1 MGRPKSIRSADEL
14 AKKIDEY
21 IAYNTKLNSDT
32 KIVLPTDYDFCKY
45 LGISSQTLWVYWND
59 RDTYKGYSDS
69 LKKLVDYREQFL
81 LNLAVN
87 NSKAAT
93 LAIFAL
99 KQQKNG
105 GYTDSPVLDVTAK
118 ELTIKT
124 AGIGKTPFE

>member
-1 MGRPKSIRSADEL
+1 MGRPKSIRSAEEL
-14 AKKIDEY
+14 ANKIDDY
-21 IAYNTKLNSDT
+21 IAYNKSLNVDN
-32 KIVLPTDYDFCKY
+32 KVVIPTDYDFCKY
-45 LGISSQTLWVYWND
+45 FSISSQTLWCYWND
-59 RDTYKGYSDS
+59 KDTYKGYSDA

-93 LAIFAL
+93 VAIFAL

-105 GYTDSPVLDVTAK
+105 GYVDHPVIDIAAK

-124 AGIGKTPFE
+124 AGIGDKAFD